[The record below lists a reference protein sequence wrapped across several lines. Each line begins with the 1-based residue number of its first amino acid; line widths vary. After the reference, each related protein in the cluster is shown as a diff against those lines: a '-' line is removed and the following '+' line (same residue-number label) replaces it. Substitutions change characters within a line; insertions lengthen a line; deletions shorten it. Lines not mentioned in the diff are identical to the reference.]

1 MATQASSVN
10 LNGMN
15 LRPAPFVSTS
25 YEYNTSGDYVI
36 GGFLIVNLDGTI
48 VGKDSGDLISQMA
61 AISALQTSS
70 NCVGITIGCQ
80 GNADFLNGAGRVRNV
95 SINKGDQP
103 FLLTY
108 TITLALETVD
118 GSPAVEPDEEFL
130 NRHCL
135 SKEDAKFILSYSES
149 LSIEGDGSAISSTD
163 GGFNVSKSYIKG
175 KGSISLT
182 CFGKEICG
190 IPQFNGIDQAL
201 LIIEA
206 RANALINFTMCIPDH
221 PLSAYSGWSKW
232 LDTKQLEINDSGTIT
247 WSFDLYMS
255 NGGGTPFAWVDINT
269 EDKKDHKTQK
279 PKTNRSVSGTIRG
292 LSLATSNFLGHK
304 ATANERLA
312 NADKALGVVL
322 PQVVSG
328 SWPGESVD
336 LSGQEGN
343 CNNNSNDPCSNN
355 EPETCYQRLSS
366 NISRSVVSGEI
377 TFNAEY
383 GDINACKP
391 QGDTNVDVSVEETL
405 PATRYVEFIVPNI
418 QNAIVQY
425 MGDTPHKATVTV
437 KGDLNGCDQTKIQK
451 TIQCVENEF
460 NKAVSKYNGWLVTNN
475 SYTINTY
482 SYSKTRSFVKCG

>member
-1 MATQASSVN
+1 MATQTSSVI

-36 GGFLIVNLDGTI
+36 GGFLMVNLDGTI

-61 AISALQTSS
+61 TISALQTSS
-70 NCVGITIGCQ
+70 NCVAVTIGCQ
-80 GNADFLNGAGRVRNV
+80 GNPDFLNGAGRVRSV

-118 GSPAVEPDEEFL
+118 GNPAVEPDEEFL

-135 SKEDAKFILSYSES
+135 TKEQAKFILNYSES
-149 LSIEGDGSAISSTD
+149 LSIEGEGSAISSTD
-163 GGFNVSKSYIKG
+163 SGFNVSKSYIKG
-175 KGSISLT
+175 KGSISIT
-182 CFGKEICG
+182 CFGREICG
-190 IPQFNGIDQAL
+190 IPQFNGVDQAL
-201 LIIEA
+201 LILEQ
-206 RANALINFTMCIPDH
+206 RANALMNFTMCIPGH
-221 PLSAYSGWSKW
+221 PLAAYSGWSKW
-232 LDTKQLEINDSGTIT
+232 LDTKQLEINDSGNVT

-269 EDKKDHKTQK
+269 DDKKDHKTTT
-279 PKTNRSVSGTIRG
+279 PKINRSISGTIRG
-292 LSLATSNFLGHK
+292 LSSATLNFLGHK
-304 ATANERLA
+304 ALINERLA
-312 NADKALGVVL
+312 NADRALGIVL
-322 PQVVSG
+322 PKIING
-328 SWPGESVD
+328 SWPGESTN

-343 CNNNSNDPCSNN
+343 CTITTSPCSNN
-355 EPETCYQRLSS
+355 EPEICYQRLSS

-418 QNAIVQY
+418 GNAIIQY
-425 MGDTPHKATVTV
+425 MGDTPHKANVTV
-437 KGDLNGCDQTKIQK
+437 KGDLNGCDQTVIAKVMA
-451 TIQCVENEF
+451 CVDSEF
-460 NKAVSKYNGWLVTNN
+460 NKAISKYNGWLVTNN